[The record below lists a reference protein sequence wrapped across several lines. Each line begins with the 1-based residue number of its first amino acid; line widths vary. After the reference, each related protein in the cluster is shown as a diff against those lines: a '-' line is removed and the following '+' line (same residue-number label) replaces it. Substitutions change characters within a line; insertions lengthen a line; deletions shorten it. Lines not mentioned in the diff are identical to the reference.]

1 MANTVKLKRSAVPL
15 RVPTT
20 TDLDLGE
27 IAINTFDGKAYIKQD
42 VLGVET
48 IVQLG
53 GGGGSGDVTGAA
65 SSTDNAITRFDG
77 TTGKIIQNSVATLS
91 DTGVLTTLGA
101 TLDYMQIDTTATETI
116 ALGKTRWNADT
127 ATQAFGIIDG
137 TIECNIGE
145 QMYAYVVNAEA
156 TTITAGQAV
165 YLYQA
170 TGNKASVKLAYNTGD
185 ATSAK
190 TLGLVVADIAAG
202 ATGFV
207 ITQGVVGKLNT
218 SAFAEGTTLYLGATA
233 GSLTATK
240 PYAPNHLVYIGVVE
254 RANAGNG
261 QIYVRPQNG
270 YELDEIHDVQIIS
283 PANGQTI
290 IYDAS
295 TSLWKNANI
304 TAGTG
309 ISVTNGASSITVANS
324 GVLGVTATSP
334 VASSGG
340 QNPVISMPAATTS
353 VSGYLTSTDWNT
365 FNGKQAALVSGTN
378 IKTVNGTTL
387 LGSGN
392 LAVGT
397 VTSVT
402 GTAPV
407 VSSGGATP
415 AISMAAATTSVNGYL
430 TSTDW
435 NTFNGK
441 QAALGFTPYNAT
453 NPSNYIALAS
463 AITGY
468 TVGANTALA
477 ATDTLLAG
485 LGKIQGQINARGT
498 GNGTVTSVSGTGGY
512 GGLTLSGTVTSSGNI
527 TLGGTPTG
535 TWPVSV
541 SGTANSETLATVTS
555 RGSVA
560 TQFLNVPAGDGNGFC
575 FWNDTTNYKIS
586 MGVGSLYQYGTVT
599 DYSIKMQ
606 MDAGST
612 GRGFTWGRAGITPVA
627 GINSTSGNFQTA
639 GTIAAAGTITAYYSD
654 ERLKTKLGKID
665 NALSKVESLDG
676 FYYEANEVAQA
687 LGYEV
692 KREVGVSAQQV
703 QKILPEIIAPAPID
717 NQYLTVHY
725 ERLVPLLIEAIK
737 ELKAEIDQ
745 LKTKA

>member
-101 TLDYMQIDTTATETI
+101 TIDYMQIDTTATETI

-218 SAFAEGTTLYLGATA
+218 SAFSEGTTLYLGATA

-309 ISVTNGASSITVANS
+309 VSVTNGAGSITVANS
-324 GVLGVTATSP
+324 CVLGVTATSP
-334 VASSGG
+334 VA
-340 QNPVISMPAATTS
+340 
-353 VSGYLTSTDWNT
+353 
-365 FNGKQAALVSGTN
+365 
-378 IKTVNGTTL
+378 
-387 LGSGN
+387 
-392 LAVGT
+392 
-397 VTSVT
+397 
-402 GTAPV
+402 
-407 VSSGGATP
+407 
-415 AISMAAATTSVNGYL
+415 
-430 TSTDW
+430 
-435 NTFNGK
+435 
-441 QAALGFTPYNAT
+441 
-453 NPSNYIALAS
+453 
-463 AITGY
+463 
-468 TVGANTALA
+468 
-477 ATDTLLAG
+477 
-485 LGKIQGQINARGT
+485 
-498 GNGTVTSVSGTGGY
+498 
-512 GGLTLSGTVTSSGNI
+512 
-527 TLGGTPTG
+527 
-535 TWPVSV
+535 
-541 SGTANSETLATVTS
+541 
-555 RGSVA
+555 
-560 TQFLNVPAGDGNGFC
+560 
-575 FWNDTTNYKIS
+575 
-586 MGVGSLYQYGTVT
+586 
-599 DYSIKMQ
+599 
-606 MDAGST
+606 
-612 GRGFTWGRAGITPVA
+612 
-627 GINSTSGNFQTA
+627 
-639 GTIAAAGTITAYYSD
+639 
-654 ERLKTKLGKID
+654 
-665 NALSKVESLDG
+665 
-676 FYYEANEVAQA
+676 
-687 LGYEV
+687 
-692 KREVGVSAQQV
+692 
-703 QKILPEIIAPAPID
+703 
-717 NQYLTVHY
+717 
-725 ERLVPLLIEAIK
+725 
-737 ELKAEIDQ
+737 
-745 LKTKA
+745 